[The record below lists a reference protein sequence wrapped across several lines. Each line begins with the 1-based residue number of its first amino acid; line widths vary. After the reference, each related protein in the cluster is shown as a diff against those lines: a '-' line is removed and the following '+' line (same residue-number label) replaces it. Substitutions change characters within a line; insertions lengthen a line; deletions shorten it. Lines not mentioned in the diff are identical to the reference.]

1 MNKVHIV
8 GIAGVL
14 SGALA
19 VELKKQGWEVSGSDK
34 EKIYP
39 PVSLLL
45 EKNNIKVFLG
55 YDESNVNK
63 DVDLVIVAGSALLV
77 DKNNPEVVKAK
88 QLSKEVISQAQAIE
102 KFVIQKESLVIAGT
116 YGKTTTTSLC
126 VSILQKSELNPS
138 YMIGGVAINMEYP
151 SLKITDSEWSVVEG
165 DEYPT
170 LHFDNRP
177 KFLLYHPKY
186 LILTSAMWEH
196 PDVYKSEKEYL
207 EEFKKLIAQIP
218 DDGFI
223 LANSEDSNL
232 KNILQ
237 GTKHVFW
244 YSLKRN
250 HKSDFW
256 GENIILDQSGIS
268 LDVCSSRKRL
278 NISSKMMGMHNAE
291 NIVAASGAGILLGI
305 DENIISLGISSAPL
319 IRKRMQVIE
328 NIANQVII
336 HDFSQTKPR
345 IQAAIQSAKD
355 HFPDHKIIV
364 CFYPHYSGWKEKE
377 SLNGLSET
385 FEKADT
391 VIITKVSY
399 TKAKDKEV
407 TGSKIKNLIG
417 EKALYLPLDENVPD
431 KIIESLSQKSVIIF
445 MSSGDYRK
453 LDQQVINN
461 LKNK

>member
-1 MNKVHIV
+1 MNKVHII

-34 EKIYP
+34 ERIYP

-45 EKNNIKVFLG
+45 EKNNIKIFLG
-55 YDESNVNK
+55 YDESNIKK

-77 DKNNPEVVKAK
+77 DKDNPEVVKAK

-102 KFVIQKESLVIAGT
+102 KFVIKKESLVIAGT

-126 VSILQKSELNPS
+126 TSILQKSELDPS
-138 YMIGGVAINMEYP
+138 YMIGGVAIDMEYP
-151 SLKITDSEWSVVEG
+151 SLKISDSEWSVVEG

-207 EEFKKLIAQIP
+207 DEFIKLVAQIP

-223 LANSEDSNL
+223 LANSEDDNL

-256 GENIILDQSGIS
+256 GENITLNQSGIS
-268 LDVCSSRKRL
+268 LDVCSSRKRIS
-278 NISSKMMGMHNAE
+278 ISSKMMGMHNAE

-305 DENIISLGISSAPL
+305 DENIISLGITSAPL
-319 IRKRMQVIE
+319 IRKRMQMIE
-328 NIANQVII
+328 NIDNQVII

-345 IQAAIQSAKD
+345 IKAAIQSAKD

-385 FEKADT
+385 FEKADA

-399 TKAKDKEV
+399 AKAKDKEV

-417 EKALYLPLDENVPD
+417 EKALYLPLDENVPN
-431 KIIESLSQKSVIIF
+431 KIIESLSQKSVVIF
-445 MSSGDYRK
+445 MSSGDYRQ

>member
-1 MNKVHIV
+1 MNKVHII

-45 EKNNIKVFLG
+45 EKNSIKVFPG
-55 YDESNVNK
+55 YSEKNLKENI
-63 DVDLVIVAGSALLV
+63 DLVIVAGSALLV
-77 DKNNPEVVKAK
+77 DKNNPEVSRAK

-102 KFVIQKESLVIAGT
+102 KFVIKKESLVIAGT

-126 VSILQKSELNPS
+126 ASILQKYGLDPS
-138 YMIGGVAINMEYP
+138 YMIGGVAIDIDYS
-151 SLKITDSEWSVVEG
+151 SLKITSSEWSVVEG

-186 LILTSAMWEH
+186 LVLTSAIWEH
-196 PDVYKSEKEYL
+196 PDVYKSEREYL
-207 EEFKKLIAQIP
+207 AEFKKLISQIP

-223 LANSEDSNL
+223 LANSEDRNL
-232 KNILQ
+232 QNILQ
-237 GTKHVFW
+237 GAKHVFW
-244 YSLKRN
+244 YSLRRG

-256 GENIILDQSGIS
+256 GENIVLGQNGIS
-268 LDVCSSRKRL
+268 MDICSSRKKIS
-278 NISSKMMGMHNAE
+278 ISSKMMGMHNAE
-291 NIVAASGAGILLGI
+291 NIVSASGAAILLGI
-305 DENIISLGISSAPL
+305 DEQAISQGITSAPM
-319 IRKRMQVIE
+319 IRKRMQIIE
-328 NIANQVII
+328 NIDNQVII

-385 FEKADT
+385 FENADK

-399 TKAKDKEV
+399 AKGKDKKV

-417 EKALYLPLDENVPD
+417 EKATYLPLDKDVPD
-431 KIIESLSQKSVIIF
+431 TIIKSLGPKSVIIF
-445 MSSGDYRK
+445 MSSGDYRQ
-453 LDQQVINN
+453 LDQQVINY
-461 LKNK
+461 LNKK